1 MEIKW
6 LSILI
11 TTTIF
16 IITIF
21 KLIRHARSLKNLP
34 PGPSPLPFLG
44 NILLLR
50 KHSSSF
56 FSLLHTLHLQY
67 GPIFTLHFASRP
79 VIFIAGHSLAHQAL
93 LHHGAA
99 FADRPPPSTTT
110 KILYSNHITIFTAFH
125 GPNWNLLRRNL
136 ISEILHPSRLKLHS
150 DARRWSL
157 LSLVSRLKLHSQGGT
172 AAVCFVD
179 HFWPTMME
187 LSVFMCFGLKIEE
200 DRIKALADVLH
211 RVLLYSSS
219 QNKLNQYPLKLG
231 KFIHPNL
238 WKELST
244 LRDELETA
252 IIPLIE
258 ARFNN
263 RQGEIEQ
270 RKNEFESES
279 ETKSEQILPYLD
291 TLINLHLPEEDRK
304 LEEGEIIS
312 LCAEFLNGIVHS
324 TVVVMEWAMANIVKY
339 PEIQEKLWREMNQV
353 MNITSSKELI
363 TEEDLKKL
371 PYLKAVIMETLR
383 RHPPGHLALPHLVTE
398 EVVLD
403 GKFVVPEKT
412 TVHFAAAEMARN
424 GKVWEE
430 PMEFRAERFLRKEE
444 EEEEEEILTGKKEIR
459 FMPFGGGRRICPG
472 IGISML
478 HLQYFVGNLVW
489 LLKWDAIGEV
499 DLEEKLEVSIVMK
512 TPLEARITAR

>member
-1 MEIKW
+1 M
-6 LSILI
+6 
-11 TTTIF
+11 
-16 IITIF
+16 
-21 KLIRHARSLKNLP
+21 
-34 PGPSPLPFLG
+34 
-44 NILLLR
+44 
-50 KHSSSF
+50 
-56 FSLLHTLHLQY
+56 
-67 GPIFTLHFASRP
+67 
-79 VIFIAGHSLAHQAL
+79 
-93 LHHGAA
+93 
-99 FADRPPPSTTT
+99 
-110 KILYSNHITIFTAFH
+110 
-125 GPNWNLLRRNL
+125 
-136 ISEILHPSRLKLHS
+136 
-150 DARRWSL
+150 
-157 LSLVSRLKLHSQGGT
+157 
-172 AAVCFVD
+172 
-179 HFWPTMME
+179 
-187 LSVFMCFGLKIEE
+187 FMCFGLKIEE

-231 KFIHPNL
+231 KFIYPNL
-238 WKELST
+238 WNQLST
-244 LRDELETA
+244 LRNELDTA

-263 RQGEIEQ
+263 RRADTEQ
-270 RKNEFESES
+270 RKNELESES

-291 TLINLHLPEEDRK
+291 TLINLHLPEENRK

-339 PEIQEKLWREMNQV
+339 PEVQEKLWREMNQV
-353 MNITSSKELI
+353 MNITSSKEHI

-424 GKVWEE
+424 GEVWEE

-444 EEEEEEILTGKKEIR
+444 EEEEEEILSGKKEIR
-459 FMPFGGGRRICPG
+459 YMPFGGGRRICPG

-478 HLQYFVGNLVW
+478 HLQYFVGNLIW

-512 TPLEARITAR
+512 TPLEARISAR